1 MTDVTNSAKSEPVS
15 VQTHAHKE
23 RLCPP
28 ARRCTRSRLG
38 VIVLAS
44 PRSSCTPPREDL
56 PRSVFHEQT
65 DDRCR
70 VKTKQEALR
79 HPLVE
84 NSYSFAIT
92 SMKNVPL
99 VGPLALGSSG
109 LGHSSA
115 TSANT
120 FAHKTRRSA
129 PVSGFT
135 RHL

>member
-1 MTDVTNSAKSEPVS
+1 MPSHAAGASGSAVSQSEL
-15 VQTHAHKE
+15 
-23 RLCPP
+23 LC
-28 ARRCTRSRLG
+28 
-38 VIVLAS
+38 S
-44 PRSSCTPPREDL
+44 PRRVRPAHRPERKDL
-56 PRSVFHEQT
+56 LRSVFHEQT

-79 HPLVE
+79 QPLVE

-135 RHL
+135 RHP